1 MAKAAKSPGKAERL
15 RAALR
20 QNLRRRKAQAKA
32 RAATDVAQDDVAQ
45 DDVAQDDVAQGHR
58 PSTPAHDS
66 AEIGADKQK
75 R

>member
-1 MAKAAKSPGKAERL
+1 MAKAAKSPGQAERL

-32 RAATDVAQDDVAQ
+32 RAATDVAQDE
-45 DDVAQDDVAQGHR
+45 AQDDVAQGHR

-66 AEIGADKQK
+66 AEIGADKHK

>member
-1 MAKAAKSPGKAERL
+1 MAKAAKLPGQAERL

-32 RAATDVAQDDVAQ
+32 RAATEVAQ

>member
-32 RAATDVAQDDVAQ
+32 RAATDVAQE
-45 DDVAQDDVAQGHR
+45 DDVAQGLR

>member
-1 MAKAAKSPGKAERL
+1 MAKAPKSPGKAERL

-20 QNLRRRKAQAKA
+20 QNLGRRKAQAKA
-32 RAATDVAQDDVAQ
+32 RAATDVTQDDVGR
-45 DDVAQDDVAQGHR
+45 DDVAQGHR

-66 AEIGADKQK
+66 AEIGAEKQK

>member
-45 DDVAQDDVAQGHR
+45 GHR

>member
-20 QNLRRRKAQAKA
+20 QNLRRRRAQAKA
-32 RAATDVAQDDVAQ
+32 RAATDVAQ

>member
-1 MAKAAKSPGKAERL
+1 MAKAAKTPGKAERL
-15 RAALR
+15 RTALR
-20 QNLRRRKAQAKA
+20 ENLKRRKAQAKA
-32 RAATDVAQDDVAQ
+32 RSAASASDVASDQ
-45 DDVAQDDVAQGHR
+45 